1 VNCAVAQENL
11 KNYQAAIEVYNKYI
25 NYVHNETLP
34 QGDRNSL
41 LAFAHFRIG
50 TLYGQLALWNEAKLF
65 LDKAIQ
71 YVNSYAQ
78 AYHNLAWV
86 LLNTKNQYGDVEN
99 SREMLSAYT
108 QAIKLY
114 NKSQQQEF
122 ASDIKQAFQLIGLSL
137 SV

>member
-1 VNCAVAQENL
+1 
-11 KNYQAAIEVYNKYI
+11 
-25 NYVHNETLP
+25 
-34 QGDRNSL
+34 
-41 LAFAHFRIG
+41 
-50 TLYGQLALWNEAKLF
+50 
-65 LDKAIQ
+65 
-71 YVNSYAQ
+71 
-78 AYHNLAWV
+78 LAWV